1 MRLGRFSAGRSD
13 GRRNYQAQLLPTL
26 SSQPFTSAQKATL
39 HAKAFKVQ
47 NSAPFI
53 HPGLSLFNQP
63 ADAEPF
69 KFTPSPFPVYP
80 AVGAGPLTVLA
91 FSVPRSKILI
101 VQTLAIVNVGGNPPD
116 GTGRVIWR
124 VLRNGGGLRGLA
136 NLTTQIGTMAAP
148 EEMVIVCYENDTV
161 QVTVEQPA
169 LLLSKQVNPGQPGGN
184 TTAAAF
190 KGFMYPLSEAVNP
203 QQGTY

>member
-1 MRLGRFSAGRSD
+1 
-13 GRRNYQAQLLPTL
+13 
-26 SSQPFTSAQKATL
+26 
-39 HAKAFKVQ
+39 
-47 NSAPFI
+47 
-53 HPGLSLFNQP
+53 
-63 ADAEPF
+63 
-69 KFTPSPFPVYP
+69 
-80 AVGAGPLTVLA
+80 
-91 FSVPRSKILI
+91 VPRSKILI

-116 GTGRVIWR
+116 GTGIVIWR

-136 NLTTQIGTMAAP
+136 NLTVQIGTLAAP

-169 LLLSKQVNPGQPGGN
+169 MLLSGGVNPGMPGGA